1 MKKNISINISGIIFH
16 VEEDGYERLQNYLES
31 ITRYFSTFED
41 NKEIVADIE
50 NRIAEIFLSK
60 LDDGKQIINAEDIDG
75 LIATMGT
82 ISDFE
87 AIEEESTFTEEAH
100 PPQDEAPDE
109 ETQSTES
116 TTASSGTKRL
126 YRDGKRKVLGG
137 VASGIAHYFSI
148 DPLWIRL
155 LFILFFVNILL
166 GGLSGIVFIGYIVL
180 WIVVPLSTALDE
192 DQKIKKMFRNPDKR
206 VLGGVAGGIASYF
219 GTDVTLIRLLFV
231 ISIFLGG
238 TGFILY
244 IILWIITPEAH
255 SITEKMQ
262 MQGEPVTLSN
272 IEQNVKKSLNV
283 KEGEENVFVKVLLFP
298 FRVIAAIFSA
308 TGRVLGPFLSFIL
321 EAVRILA
328 GIILLLIGSSLIVGL
343 ISLLLVSLG
352 IFAGWT
358 GFITIDHFPVDLIR
372 NTVPSYTVIFLF
384 LGSLIPA
391 LVFIFGGLS
400 IIAKRSVVNSYIS
413 WAIFGIWIISLIG
426 ISFTLP
432 SLIKDWTREGEHRN
446 ETTYELRDKVAVLKL
461 TEVGYDDYEGATLKL
476 RGHNDSV
483 YQLVRRFESR
493 GASRKEAAENAQ
505 MVTYNVVQ
513 DDSLLF
519 FDSNIA
525 FKEDAIFRAQQ
536 LDLTLYIP
544 FGAEFMMDESL
555 QHILRNTIYRSGY
568 RVSQMEGNRWT
579 MDGSGLK
586 CLTCD
591 EDKYDR
597 DDEDYSFDDMDGN
610 GDSQR
615 LDFEGFDEIEATF
628 RFDLEIIQSNE
639 YSVVVKGPAKK
650 MKNLEAR
657 QSGDKIYFDFDER
670 NWRWFD
676 NENDPRVKI
685 FITTPRLT
693 DLDLSGACTA
703 KVRGFEQ
710 DQVTV
715 SLSGASE
722 ANMSVD
728 ADRLVAKLQ
737 GASNLKLYG
746 SGKEMDANLTGA
758 SSIEAYD
765 YEVDYAEVRAQGAS
779 SAEIY
784 VNKEIDGEA
793 TGLSNIKYR
802 GDGSVQGNSRSARG
816 IRRG

>member
-100 PPQDEAPDE
+100 PPKE
-109 ETQSTES
+109 EKAEEESESSES
-116 TTASSGTKRL
+116 TTSGAKPRRL

-180 WIVVPLSTALDE
+180 WIVVPINNTLDE
-192 DQKIKKMFRNPDKR
+192 DQKIKKMFRNPDQR

-238 TGFILY
+238 TGLILY

-283 KEGEENVFVKVLLFP
+283 KEGEESVFVKILLFP
-298 FRVIAAIFSA
+298 FRVIAAVFSA
-308 TGRVLGPFLSFIL
+308 AGRILGPFLAFIL

-328 GIILLLIGSSLIVGL
+328 GIIFLMIGASLIL
-343 ISLLLVSLG
+343 ALFTILFVSIG
-352 IFAGWT
+352 VFGGWT
-358 GFITIDHFPVDLIR
+358 EWVTVTDFPLELIQNTIPV
-372 NTVPSYTVIFLF
+372 YTAIFLF
-384 LGSLIPA
+384 LGAIIPA
-391 LVFIFGGLS
+391 LVFILGGLS

-432 SLIKDWTREGEHRN
+432 SLIRDWTREGEHRT
-446 ETTYELRDKVAVLKL
+446 ETTYDLRNNIGVLKL
-461 TEVGYDDYEGATLKL
+461 TEVGNDDYEGVNLKL

-483 YQLVRRFESR
+483 YQLVWRYEAR
-493 GASRKEAAENAQ
+493 GASRQEAAENAQ

-513 DDSLLF
+513 DDSLLY

-525 FKEDAIFRAQQ
+525 FKEDATFRAQK

-544 FGAEFMMDESL
+544 FGAEFEMDESL

-568 RVSQMEGNRWT
+568 RVGQMEGNR
-579 MDGSGLK
+579 
-586 CLTCD
+586 
-591 EDKYDR
+591 
-597 DDEDYSFDDMDGN
+597 
-610 GDSQR
+610 
-615 LDFEGFDEIEATF
+615 
-628 RFDLEIIQSNE
+628 
-639 YSVVVKGPAKK
+639 
-650 MKNLEAR
+650 
-657 QSGDKIYFDFDER
+657 
-670 NWRWFD
+670 
-676 NENDPRVKI
+676 
-685 FITTPRLT
+685 
-693 DLDLSGACTA
+693 
-703 KVRGFEQ
+703 
-710 DQVTV
+710 
-715 SLSGASE
+715 
-722 ANMSVD
+722 
-728 ADRLVAKLQ
+728 
-737 GASNLKLYG
+737 
-746 SGKEMDANLTGA
+746 
-758 SSIEAYD
+758 
-765 YEVDYAEVRAQGAS
+765 
-779 SAEIY
+779 
-784 VNKEIDGEA
+784 
-793 TGLSNIKYR
+793 
-802 GDGSVQGNSRSARG
+802 
-816 IRRG
+816 

>member
-16 VEEDGYERLQNYLES
+16 VEEDGYERLKSYLES
-31 ITRYFSTFED
+31 ISRYFSTFED

-60 LDDGKQIINAEDIDG
+60 LNEGKQVINAEDIDG

-87 AIEEESTFTEEAH
+87 AIEEESTFTEEAY
-100 PPQDEAPDE
+100 PPKE
-109 ETQSTES
+109 EPTIEKESAES
-116 TTASSGTKRL
+116 TSSATTGAKRL

-166 GGLSGIVFIGYIVL
+166 GGLSGLVFIGYIVL
-180 WIVVPLSTALDE
+180 WIVVPLSNTLDE
-192 DQKIKKMFRNPDKR
+192 DKKIKKMFRNPDQR

-238 TGFILY
+238 TGLILY

-283 KEGEENVFVKVLLFP
+283 KEGEENTFVKILLFP
-298 FRVIAAIFSA
+298 FRVIAAVFA
-308 TGRVLGPFLSFIL
+308 AAGKVLGPFLAFIL

-328 GIILLLIGSSLIVGL
+328 GILLLLIGVSLVVGL
-343 ISLLLVSLG
+343 IALLTVSLG
-352 IFAGWT
+352 LLSGWS
-358 GFITIDHFPVDLIR
+358 GFITIDNLPIDLIR
-372 NTVPSYTVIFLF
+372 NTVPVYTSIFVF
-384 LGSLIPA
+384 LGAIIPA
-391 LVFIFGGLS
+391 LVFILGGLS
-400 IIAKRSVVNSYIS
+400 IIAKRSVVNAYIS

-432 SLIKDWTREGEHRN
+432 SLIKGWTREGEYRQEVN
-446 ETTYELRDKVAVLKL
+446 YDLSDKIAVLKL
-461 TEVGYDDYEGATLKL
+461 TEVGNDDYEGATLKL
-476 RGHNDSV
+476 RGHNESV
-483 YQLVRRFESR
+483 YQLVMRYEAR
-493 GASRKEAAENAQ
+493 GASRQEAAENAQ
-505 MVTYNVVQ
+505 MVTYNVTQ
-513 DDSLLF
+513 DDSLLY
-519 FDSNIA
+519 FDSNIK
-525 FKEDAIFRAQQ
+525 FKEDATFRAQQ

-544 FGAEFMMDESL
+544 FGSEFMMDESL

-579 MDGSGLK
+579 IDGSGLK
-586 CLTCD
+586 CLTC
-591 EDKYDR
+591 EEERYDR
-597 DDEDYSFDDMDGN
+597 DDEDSSFGAMDDS
-610 GDSQR
+610 GDTQR
-615 LDFEGFDEIEATF
+615 LDFKNFDEVEATF

-650 MKNLEAR
+650 MQNFEAR
-657 QSGDKIYFDFDER
+657 QSGDKVFFDFDER

-676 NENDPRVKI
+676 NENDPRIKI
-685 FITTPRLT
+685 YITTPDLS

-710 DQVTV
+710 DQVTI

-728 ADRLVAKLQ
+728 AERLVAKLG
-737 GASNLKLYG
+737 GASNLKIYG
-746 SGKEMDANLTGA
+746 EGREMDVNLTGA

-765 YEVDYAEVRAQGAS
+765 YAVDYAEVRAQGAS
-779 SAEIY
+779 NAEVYI
-784 VNKEIDGEA
+784 NKEITGKA
-793 TGLSNIKYR
+793 TGLSTIKYR
-802 GDGSVQGNSRSARG
+802 GPGNIEGDRRSADG